1 MINAL
6 YEKVSTD
13 QSNLQHPY
21 RLGLAHTVAETANQ
35 IKVTL
40 RRKWTKS
47 MMFKIITVNEIIV
60 SCKMAGALKPGRS
73 HVVLHFVKVHCCS
86 AKVGQGKVESLD
98 LSPAML

>member
-1 MINAL
+1 
-6 YEKVSTD
+6 
-13 QSNLQHPY
+13 
-21 RLGLAHTVAETANQ
+21 
-35 IKVTL
+35 
-40 RRKWTKS
+40 

>member
-1 MINAL
+1 MSRAL

-21 RLGLAHTVAETANQ
+21 MLGLAHTVAETANQ

-47 MMFKIITVNEIIV
+47 MMFKIITVNGDYCILQN
-60 SCKMAGALKPGRS
+60 GNGLN
-73 HVVLHFVKVHCCS
+73 
-86 AKVGQGKVESLD
+86 Q
-98 LSPAML
+98 